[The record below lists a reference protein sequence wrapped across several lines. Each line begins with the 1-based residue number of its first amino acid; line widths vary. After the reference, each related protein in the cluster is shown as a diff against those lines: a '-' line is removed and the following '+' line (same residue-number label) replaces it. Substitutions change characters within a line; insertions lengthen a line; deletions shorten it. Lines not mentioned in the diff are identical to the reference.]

1 MTVHGDNM
9 EHPIPPASS
18 RWIRPARRRRSARLA
33 LLTVGLLTAAGAAL
47 AQSSVTIGG
56 IFDLNARYVKNDGRD
71 RRLSLSQDGLN
82 TSELVFVGT
91 EDLGGGLKAGFNLRS
106 AFSGDTGTTSS
117 NSQFFNR
124 RATVSL
130 SGNFG
135 EVRLGRD
142 YAPTFWNQTIFD
154 VFGTNG
160 VGSSRNIPQFEVG
173 LGRAVRL
180 DNSIGYFL
188 PSNLGGVYG
197 QAMAAAS
204 EGAPGSP
211 TAVGNFGRYL
221 GGRIGYAAGPLN
233 LAFAYAAQRLDATV
247 GRPSHKTFNLGGS
260 YDLAVVKLM
269 GYYHREMESYTG
281 VDKNENRFSLIGMI
295 PLGQSE
301 IHVGG
306 EQSKLDNKLT
316 GTSTKLNQFA
326 LGYVYN
332 LSKRTA
338 LYTTAS
344 RLSNSGPTSVAI
356 PGGVLAPIPGG
367 ASKAIEFGL
376 RHFF

>member
-1 MTVHGDNM
+1 MDHSTAFAAAR
-9 EHPIPPASS
+9 E
-18 RWIRPARRRRSARLA
+18 IRTTARRRAARSALTALA
-33 LLTVGLLTAAGAAL
+33 LAMAVAAVS

-56 IFDLNARYVKNDGRD
+56 TLDLGARYVKNEGRD
-71 RRLSLSQDGLN
+71 RRFSLTQDGLN
-82 TSELVFVGT
+82 TSELFLAGT

-106 AFSGDTGTTSS
+106 AVNADTGTTTG
-117 NSQFFNR
+117 NSQFWNR

-130 SGNFG
+130 MGNFG
-135 EVRLGRD
+135 EIRLGRD

-204 EGAPGSP
+204 EGAPASP

-221 GGRIGYAAGPLN
+221 GGRLGYATGRFNAAL
-233 LAFAYAAQRLDATV
+233 AYADQRLDAAV
-247 GRPSHKTFNLGGS
+247 GQPSHKTVSIGGS

-281 VDKNENRFSLIGMI
+281 VDKKENRFSLSAMI
-295 PLGQSE
+295 PFGQSE

-306 EQSKLDNKLT
+306 EQSKLNNQLT
-316 GTSTKLNQFA
+316 GTSTKVSQFA

-344 RLSNSGPTSVAI
+344 RLSNSGPTTVAI
-356 PGGVLAPIPGG
+356 PAG
-367 ASKAIEFGL
+367 ASTPIAGGTSQAIEFGL